1 MNKMYYLLIF
11 IPISIL
17 IHYMHIGGPSVQF
30 LLTALA
36 IVPLAALLGEA
47 TEELSK
53 YTGAK
58 LGGFLS
64 ATFGNVTELI
74 LSFFALKEGLFDIVK
89 ASIAGSMIGNVLLVL
104 GISMFMGGL
113 KNKTQTF
120 SKEGVNTSVS
130 LLTLAVIS
138 LVIPAVCTGNL
149 STTDLNPINYE
160 NLSIVIAIVMLIVY
174 CCSLYFSFFT
184 HKDLYGVDHEASEK
198 KWKRSTAIAV
208 LLIATSFVA
217 IESELLVANIEP
229 MTQQLHLSKLFVG
242 LIIIPI
248 IGNAAEHAT
257 AVTMA
262 IKNKMD
268 IAIEIAIGSS
278 LQIILFIA
286 PILVLLSLLF
296 KPMALIFNTYEIVA
310 LGVTVIIANK
320 ACNDGESNWLEG
332 LQLVSVYIILAA
344 TFIAI

>member
-1 MNKMYYLLIF
+1 M
-11 IPISIL
+11 SIL
-17 IHYMHIGGPSVQF
+17 IHFMQIGGPSIQF
-30 LLTALA
+30 LITALA
-36 IVPLAALLGEA
+36 IVPLAALLGAA

-104 GISMFMGGL
+104 GLSMFMGGL
-113 KNKTQTF
+113 KNKTQKF
-120 SKEGVNTSVS
+120 AKEGVNVSVS

-138 LVIPAVCTGNL
+138 LVIPAVCTGNF
-149 STTDLNPINYE
+149 STADLNPVNYE
-160 NLSIVIAIVMLIVY
+160 NLSVVIAIVMLIVY
-174 CCSLYFSFFT
+174 SCSLYFAFFT
-184 HKDLYGVDHEASEK
+184 HKDLYGVDHEVSKK
-198 KWKRSTAIAV
+198 KWKQSTAIAI
-208 LLIATSFVA
+208 LLIATAFVA
-217 IESELLVANIEP
+217 IESELLVGNIEP
-229 MTQQLHLSKLFVG
+229 MTEQLHLSKLFVG

-286 PILVLLSLLF
+286 PILVLVSLLF

-320 ACNDGESNWLEG
+320 VCNDGESNWLEG

-344 TFIAI
+344 TFFVV